1 MARLDLASGLA
12 KKRLRGGE
20 TLRRKTIAISSTIA
34 LTAVVFGLVLSVYA
48 PPTGQPL
55 PAYNFLVEIDG
66 IVEASFMEV
75 EGLNITVDVIEYR
88 EGSDSSIM
96 LIPGVARYGP
106 LVLKNGL
113 TESNELLEW
122 LETTVDGT
130 LTKRSLSVI
139 ILYPNGAEAA
149 RYNCYEAWPSSW
161 RLSELDSLDGEIAFE
176 EIVIQYE
183 LLEKAS

>member
-1 MARLDLASGLA
+1 
-12 KKRLRGGE
+12 
-20 TLRRKTIAISSTIA
+20 LRRKIIAISSTFALIA
-34 LTAVVFGLVLSVYA
+34 VIFGLVFTVYA
-48 PPTGQPL
+48 PPPDQPL

-66 IVEASFMEV
+66 IVEASFTEV
-75 EGLNITVDVIEYR
+75 EGLNVTVDVVEYR

-106 LVLKNGL
+106 LILKNGL
-113 TESNELLEW
+113 TESDELLEW
-122 LETTVDGT
+122 METTVDGT

-139 ILYPNGAEAA
+139 ILYPNGEEAT

-161 RLSELDSLDGEIAFE
+161 RLSKLDSLHGGETAFE